1 MRVCAGTWSGFEA
14 QRRTAM
20 DPIQFYKLAFLSLS
34 LESAA
39 PVLLNTRGDAYF
51 FAFWVTHGA
60 AAVVAAW
67 LVWTTL
73 SKTLR
78 RPRRYALSLVFL
90 LALLF
95 PLLGVAGLV
104 VAVRIA
110 LASPKAP
117 RVQDAVQ
124 DAPKLEIYAI
134 RPGMDHEVDALPP
147 GKVARIAV
155 DPKRSTSQRIRAV
168 LALRDMPARL
178 ALPLLRQLLG
188 DPDEEIRL
196 LAYSIASTWEQR
208 VTADLQKV
216 KQEFE
221 ALQARSTARPE
232 ALAQAAK
239 RVAELQMEFIYQGLA
254 QGDLRRFALDQAWT
268 YTQFGLRVQPND
280 PTLLMLQL
288 RLAMARDDL
297 DAAQDALMQLDENA
311 SPAVW
316 VPYAAELAWKARHF
330 TAVRAILSQLRMA
343 EVAPRLRPMMQL
355 WFAVVC

>member
-1 MRVCAGTWSGFEA
+1 
-14 QRRTAM
+14 M
-20 DPIQFYKLAFLSLS
+20 DPIQFYTLAFLSLS
-34 LESAA
+34 FETVTLA
-39 PVLLNTRGDAYF
+39 LLNTRGDAYF

-60 AAVVAAW
+60 TAVVVAW
-67 LVWTTL
+67 FVWVTL
-73 SKTLR
+73 PKTLW
-78 RPRRYALSLVFL
+78 RPRRYALSLMFL

-104 VAVRIA
+104 VVRIA
-110 LASPKAP
+110 LAIPKAP

-134 RPGMDHEVDALPP
+134 RPGMDHEVDPLPP

-196 LAYSIASTWEQR
+196 LAYSIASTWEQA

-239 RVAELQMEFIYQGLA
+239 RVAELQMEFIYHGLA

-268 YTQFGLRVQPND
+268 YTQFGLQVQPND

-297 DAAQDALMQLDENA
+297 DAAQDTLMRLEENA

-343 EVAPRLRPMMQL
+343 EVAPRLRPIMRL
-355 WFAVVC
+355 WLAEKG

>member
-1 MRVCAGTWSGFEA
+1 
-14 QRRTAM
+14 
-20 DPIQFYKLAFLSLS
+20 
-34 LESAA
+34 
-39 PVLLNTRGDAYF
+39 
-51 FAFWVTHGA
+51 
-60 AAVVAAW
+60 
-67 LVWTTL
+67 
-73 SKTLR
+73 
-78 RPRRYALSLVFL
+78 
-90 LALLF
+90 
-95 PLLGVAGLV
+95 
-104 VAVRIA
+104 
-110 LASPKAP
+110 
-117 RVQDAVQ
+117 VQDAVQ

-297 DAAQDALMQLDENA
+297 DAAQDALMRLDENA

-355 WFAVVC
+355 WFAEEG